1 MTSARALLNLLS
13 EIDRTCIQAVSDNG
27 KVLVALERDMLDRL
41 WQIAHNERK
50 REREREENEKT

>member
-50 REREREENEKT
+50 REREDEQH

>member
-27 KVLVALERDMLDRL
+27 KVLVALDRDMLDRL

-50 REREREENEKT
+50 MEREDER

>member
-27 KVLVALERDMLDRL
+27 KVLVALDRDMLDRL

-50 REREREENEKT
+50 REREDEHRDND